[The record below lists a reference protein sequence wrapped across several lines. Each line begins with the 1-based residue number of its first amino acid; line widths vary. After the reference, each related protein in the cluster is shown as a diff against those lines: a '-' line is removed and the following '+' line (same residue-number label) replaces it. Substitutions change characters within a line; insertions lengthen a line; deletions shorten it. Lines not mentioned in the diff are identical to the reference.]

1 MSVKKFLIK
10 DMLKKVDNINNYYFK
25 QFNNSFILIVTFK
38 TMNNQFETNKIL
50 NFLKMF
56 NIEYR
61 IIDNDL
67 LSISIDI
74 Q

>member
-1 MSVKKFLIK
+1 MKKFLIK
-10 DMLKKVDNINNYYFK
+10 DMLRNVNMEDYYFK

-38 TMNNQFETNKIL
+38 TMNNKFEVNKIF
-50 NFLKMF
+50 NFLDMF
-56 NIEYR
+56 NIKYR
-61 IIDNDL
+61 IINNDL